1 MCAVVCLA
9 VALCCISCG
18 GAGNTDAGAALTPG
32 FSLSSPSIDFP
43 NQGVGTTST
52 PQSTSLTDV
61 GNANLT
67 LSSIEV
73 TGSNPGDFTLSTNCG
88 SSLAPS
94 GQCTLSVT
102 FKPSSTG
109 TRTASIVF
117 ADNAPGSPQAVS
129 LSGTGVASAVS
140 LSTGSLSF
148 GSQAIAITSAARNV
162 TLTNTGSAALSV
174 TNLVI
179 VGANVGDF
187 AEAANTCGG
196 SVAPGSACTIALT
209 FTPSA
214 SGERTAILNIKDNA
228 PGSPQAVSLSGT
240 GVAPAVSLSTGS
252 LSFGSQ
258 AIAIT
263 SATQNV
269 TLANTGSAAL
279 SITNLVIVGADA
291 GDFAEAANTCGG
303 SVAPGSAC
311 TIALTF
317 TPSASG
323 ERTATLNIKDNVP
336 GGTQALSLSGVGSHD
351 VILSW
356 TASGRGGIVAYD
368 VYRGTTSGGESSIP
382 LNPTPINGTLYVD
395 ESVVAGATY
404 YYVITAVASNRVQ
417 SAASAETEATVPAN

>member
-214 SGERTAILNIKDNA
+214 SGERTA
-228 PGSPQAVSLSGT
+228 
-240 GVAPAVSLSTGS
+240 
-252 LSFGSQ
+252 
-258 AIAIT
+258 
-263 SATQNV
+263 
-269 TLANTGSAAL
+269 
-279 SITNLVIVGADA
+279 
-291 GDFAEAANTCGG
+291 
-303 SVAPGSAC
+303 
-311 TIALTF
+311 
-317 TPSASG
+317 
-323 ERTATLNIKDNVP
+323 TLNIKDNVP